1 MLPKKKS
8 LKKAIFGPKP
18 WVNLFGKM
26 SIFQLFELVF
36 LQPRKALFRSRIS
49 RKTFSGLCCLKEKKL
64 KTYSLLDQNHGLT
77 PLEKCGFFA
86 FLRLLF
92 QKSSKGF
99 FFLEY
104 RKKHFPGLHC
114 LKKKNYENWPLL
126 DQNHGLTSLEKCQ
139 FFDFFNFLF
148 LSPRKAFF
156 FLEYRKRHFSGLHC
170 LKTKSWKNG
179 RFWTKTIR

>member
-26 SIFQLFELVF
+26 SIFRLFVVSFQNIAKDIFWPMLPKRKKIEKLLIVRPKPRVNPFGKMCFFRLFEALV
-36 LQPRKALFRSRIS
+36 
-49 RKTFSGLCCLKEKKL
+49 
-64 KTYSLLDQNHGLT
+64 
-77 PLEKCGFFA
+77 LEI
-86 FLRLLF
+86 LERL
-92 QKSSKGF
+92 

-114 LKKKNYENWPLL
+114 LKKNYENWPLL

-139 FFDFFNFLF
+139 FFDF
-148 LSPRKAFF
+148 
-156 FLEYRKRHFSGLHC
+156 
-170 LKTKSWKNG
+170 
-179 RFWTKTIR
+179 